1 MARQSLDAVRTNIYL
16 SKPQDAALRTLSVRS
31 GITYAEHVRRAIDFY
46 LAFSEDIHKVIDQL
60 SEGGGTD

>member
-16 SKPQDAALRTLSVRS
+16 SKPQDAALRTLSARS

-46 LAFSEDIHKVIDQL
+46 LAFSEDIHRKVDEL
-60 SEGGGTD
+60 AEASEG